1 MLKEVALFSFSP
13 LALLASLQ
21 TSVIQARN
29 PRLEF
34 LMSLIKRSDV
44 KNHLSSHHRTEIHLA
59 HPQSQSDA
67 TGFAHDEDEMNVG
80 DPVEN
85 PVTTPTPN
93 KPETTP
99 TIAYKSAKA

>member
-1 MLKEVALFSFSP
+1 
-13 LALLASLQ
+13 
-21 TSVIQARN
+21 
-29 PRLEF
+29 
-34 LMSLIKRSDV
+34 MSLIKKSGV

-67 TGFAHDEDEMNVG
+67 TGFAHDEDESNVG